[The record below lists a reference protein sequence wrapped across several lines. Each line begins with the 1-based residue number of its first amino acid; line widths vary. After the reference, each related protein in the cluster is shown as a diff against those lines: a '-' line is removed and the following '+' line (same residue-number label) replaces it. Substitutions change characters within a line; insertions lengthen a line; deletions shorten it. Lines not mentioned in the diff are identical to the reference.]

1 MTIILIHP
9 NAPEKNLFSLFMSF
23 YPLQLILIKYSMKQA
38 RSCNKKA
45 GLMEKMRANYDA
57 HPNHADVLIGIIEPS
72 SN

>member
-1 MTIILIHP
+1 
-9 NAPEKNLFSLFMSF
+9 
-23 YPLQLILIKYSMKQA
+23 MKQA